1 MGVPDLRGF
10 EDSDKRANV
19 PAVSDYANDLIE
31 LLDALNINRT
41 GFVGHDVGAFV
52 MQDLAQKYR
61 DQVDRLFFFNCP
73 HPGIGP
79 RWPDNAH

>member
-31 LLDALNINRT
+31 LLDALDINRA
-41 GFVGHDVGAFV
+41 GFVGHDVGRF
-52 MQDLAQKYR
+52 R
-61 DQVDRLFFFNCP
+61 DA
-73 HPGIGP
+73 GP
-79 RWPDNAH
+79 RKTIPRPGRQTVLL